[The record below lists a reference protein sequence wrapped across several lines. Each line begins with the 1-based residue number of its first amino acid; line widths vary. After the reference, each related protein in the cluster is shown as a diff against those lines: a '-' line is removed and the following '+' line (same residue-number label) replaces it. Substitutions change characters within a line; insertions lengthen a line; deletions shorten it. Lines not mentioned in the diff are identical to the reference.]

1 MRVFRLHRRNRAADD
16 YHGSLIQPN
25 RWNPAGVPM
34 LYCSAALSLAC
45 LEVLVHMSAELMPP
59 DYAYSSAELPDS
71 AEAADFHGELSDAD
85 ATRRYGH
92 AWARSRRSL
101 AILVP
106 SVVIPEERNALLN
119 PLHPDFSDIAWT
131 APRPFDFDRR
141 LLGNRLIYS

>member
-1 MRVFRLHRRNRAADD
+1 MRVFRLHRRNRPAAD

-45 LEVLVHMSAELMPP
+45 LEVLVHLTAELIPL
-59 DYAYSSAELPDS
+59 DYAYSSAEVPEL
-71 AEAADFHGELSDAD
+71 AEAADFHGELADAD

-92 AWARSRRSL
+92 SWVRSRRSL

-119 PLHPDFSDIAWT
+119 PLHPAFSDIAWA
-131 APRPFDFDRR
+131 APRPFHFDQR

>member
-1 MRVFRLHRRNRAADD
+1 MRVFRLHRRNRPATD

-25 RWNPAGVPM
+25 RWNPTGVPV

-45 LEVLVHMSAELMPP
+45 LEVLVHLTAEEIPP
-59 DYAYSSAELPDS
+59 DYAYSSAELPEP
-71 AEAADFHGELSDAD
+71 AEAADFHGELADAD

-92 AWARSRRSL
+92 SWVRARRSL

-119 PLHPDFSDIAWT
+119 PLHPAFCDIAWT
-131 APRPFDFDRR
+131 PPQPFRFDRR
-141 LLGNRLIYS
+141 LLGSRLIYS